1 MPVRG
6 QLWNQSCFQQTSKS
20 FNVDLTYLFLDSFPA
35 PRKVLEI
42 YGSHQKIF
50 SWKNSW
56 LYHVL
61 AGYHWES
68 YLSSV
73 CLSFLTCITNFKRLY
88 WGLIICQFICVKYLI
103 NIWLHQWLAR
113 MKHYIICV
121 SITVF
126 FCLFELSTL
135 QFYLLQVTMNSPNTK
150 FLMNL

>member
-42 YGSHQKIF
+42 YGSHQKVF

-88 WGLIICQFICVKYLI
+88 WGLIMSINMCEIFDKYLI
-103 NIWLHQWLAR
+103 TPVAGKNEALYNLCIYNRIFLFVWTFNF
-113 MKHYIICV
+113 
-121 SITVF
+121 TV
-126 FCLFELSTL
+126 LP
-135 QFYLLQVTMNSPNTK
+135 SPSHNE
-150 FLMNL
+150 FSQY